1 VIVAVAVVAVVV
13 AVVVVAVVVAAAAA
27 ADSAEPATPRFRSED
42 EKSLVEIGLQSFQA
56 ERYSRLL
63 LLLAM
68 YKDSQEKYLKR

>member
-13 AVVVVAVVVAAAAA
+13 AVAVAVAAAA